1 MTVSVNTGLPMITLL
16 NAAPDT
22 GNQGVSALCHSVVAG
37 LVARGAKN
45 MTIADHGR
53 GLRRAD
59 WGYTSVNLVGLT
71 NSKRI
76 WRGDN
81 LRTAHAMVR
90 AGGLISAPAR
100 AVARSRAV
108 LDISGGDSFTDIYG
122 AKRFQAMTLTKRMA
136 LDAGVPLILL
146 PQKLGPFQHRDN
158 EAEAVNIL
166 RRAEAVWVRDA
177 QSYEFLQDRL
187 GPDFD
192 PQKHR
197 LGVDVAVSLPQKEP
211 IRLDDEVRHWLSAGR
226 AFPLAGLNVSG
237 LLSNNAAGAREVFG
251 LAEGHDHQIEAL
263 ARALLTSDPSL
274 RLLLISHVHK
284 PEAHEES
291 DLAAARSLVK
301 RLGSLAEGRVR
312 VLEENLNAMELK
324 WVLAR
329 LDWFAGARMHA
340 TIGAFSSGV
349 PTLGLGYTDKA
360 QGVFDECG
368 IGADVADLRRLDGRA
383 LAERAVASFASRTTG
398 RPKLTSRLDGIRARA
413 AREMDDIARQVGL

>member
-1 MTVSVNTGLPMITLL
+1 MITLL

-22 GNQGVSALCHSVVAG
+22 GNQGVSALCHAVVAG
-37 LVARGAKN
+37 LVQRGAAD

-53 GLRRAD
+53 GLRSAD
-59 WGYTSVNLVGLT
+59 WGYASVNLVGLT
-71 NSKRI
+71 NSRRI

-81 LRTAHAMVR
+81 LRMAHSMVR
-90 AGGLISAPAR
+90 AGGIISAPAR
-100 AVARSRAV
+100 AVARSSAV

-122 AKRFQAMTLTKRMA
+122 PKRFRAMVLTKRMA

-146 PQKLGPFQHRDN
+146 PQKLGPFQDESRQ
-158 EAEAVNIL
+158 AEAVDIL
-166 RRAEAVWVRDA
+166 RRSQAVWVRDA
-177 QSYEFLQDRL
+177 QSYRFLQDRL
-187 GPDFD
+187 GSDFD
-192 PQKHR
+192 PERHR
-197 LGVDVAVSLPQKEP
+197 LGVDVAVSLKARDPA
-211 IRLDDEVRHWLSAGR
+211 RLAEDVRSWLAPAR
-226 AFPLAGLNVSG
+226 DFPLAGLNVSG
-237 LLSNNAAGAREVFG
+237 LLGNDAGPSRQAFG
-251 LAEGHDHQIEAL
+251 LAEGHDDQMEAL

-284 PEAHEES
+284 PETHPES
-291 DLAAARSLVK
+291 DLAAARSLVR
-301 RLGSLAEGRVR
+301 RLGPLAEGRVR
-312 VLEENLNAMELK
+312 VLEEQLDAMELK

-383 LAERAVASFASRTTG
+383 LAERAVASFTARTAG
-398 RPKLTSRLDGIRARA
+398 RPRLAERLTGIRARA
-413 AREMDDIARQVGL
+413 DAEMDAMAAQVGI

>member
-1 MTVSVNTGLPMITLL
+1 MITLL

-22 GNQGVSALCHSVVAG
+22 GNQGVSALCHSIVAG
-37 LVARGAKN
+37 LVKRGADN
-45 MTIADHGR
+45 MTVADHGR
-53 GLRRAD
+53 GLRRSD

-71 NSKRI
+71 NSKRF

-100 AVARSRAV
+100 AVTRSRAV

-122 AKRFQAMTLTKRMA
+122 AKRFQAMALSKRMA
-136 LDAGVPLILL
+136 LNAEVPLILL
-146 PQKLGPFQHRDN
+146 PQKLGPFQDRVN
-158 EAEAVNIL
+158 EEEAVKIL
-166 RRAEAVWVRDA
+166 RRSEAVWVRDA
-177 QSYEFLQDRL
+177 QSYDFLQDRL
-187 GPDFD
+187 GSGFD
-192 PQKHR
+192 PEKHR
-197 LGVDVAVSLPQKEP
+197 LGVDVAVSLPAKEP
-211 IRLDDEVRHWLSAGR
+211 ASLAEEVRDWLSPKR
-226 AFPLAGLNVSG
+226 EFPLAGLNVSG
-237 LLSNNAAGAREVFG
+237 LLSNKAAGSREVFG
-251 LAEGHDHQIEAL
+251 LAEGHDDQIEAL
-263 ARALLTSDPSL
+263 ARALLTSEPSL

-284 PEAHEES
+284 PETHEES

-312 VLEENLNAMELK
+312 VLEEHLDAMELK
-324 WVLAR
+324 WALAR

-360 QGVFDECG
+360 QGVFDQCG

-383 LAERAVASFASRTTG
+383 LAERAVASFAARATG
-398 RPKLTSRLDGIRARA
+398 RPKLTARLEGIRARA
-413 AREMDDIARQVGL
+413 GREMDDIARQVGL